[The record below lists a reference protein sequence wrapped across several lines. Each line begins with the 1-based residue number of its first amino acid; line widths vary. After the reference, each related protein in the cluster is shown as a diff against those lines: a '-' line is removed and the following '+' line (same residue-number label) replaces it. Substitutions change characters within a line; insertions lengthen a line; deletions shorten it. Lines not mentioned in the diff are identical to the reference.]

1 MRPYDTEPPNTKLR
15 ATQICRSAQQ
25 PTKEPQL
32 SKRGAWRLAIVVG
45 TLFPT
50 ASLMITVR
58 LELVERGSFDVHQV
72 LQWRSKPESST
83 AGPVGPSASGDRACT
98 LTSNDEAQVH
108 AAPRTKVLSDADRTR
123 YLNAGQSA
131 TFGPG
136 GSHIETVGREEVE
149 RRFTW
154 AKKVLYFDGTLADA
168 VAEFNRYNVRKLEI
182 DSDSLKSMHIAGRF
196 EASDPGSF
204 VEALSRLGIAH
215 SVVPQDAPVDVPI
228 RLSEK

>member
-32 SKRGAWRLAIVVG
+32 SKRGAWRLAIAVG

-98 LTSNDEAQVH
+98 RAARALARLRSRALGSVARPGDGAAHCRDDDRRDAILRSGALRGGAVCALAVIARSEATKQS
-108 AAPRTKVLSDADRTR
+108 RTALPHWFA
-123 YLNAGQSA
+123 
-131 TFGPG
+131 
-136 GSHIETVGREEVE
+136 
-149 RRFTW
+149 
-154 AKKVLYFDGTLADA
+154 
-168 VAEFNRYNVRKLEI
+168 
-182 DSDSLKSMHIAGRF
+182 SLC
-196 EASDPGSF
+196 
-204 VEALSRLGIAH
+204 L
-215 SVVPQDAPVDVPI
+215 Q
-228 RLSEK
+228 